1 MDTKLF
7 ARIGAVAFVAVAITM
22 TALQLREE
30 PVRAVPEVVDVTDP
44 DSDPL
49 ADQLRRCNAMGEA
62 AARDP
67 DCHAAWAEKQRRFL
81 GKTRQAESPPHPS
94 AEDPVSPAPTT
105 SSTSPNGEL

>member
-7 ARIGAVAFVAVAITM
+7 ARIGAIAFVAIAITM

-44 DSDPL
+44 DSDALPE
-49 ADQLRRCNAMGEA
+49 QLRQCSAMGEA

-67 DCHAAWAEKQRRFL
+67 ICHAAWAEKRRRFF
-81 GKTRQAESPPHPS
+81 GKAVKAALESGSPIASSSPPLPVASAAGPS
-94 AEDPVSPAPTT
+94 GDQ
-105 SSTSPNGEL
+105 